1 MSVLMAPQVGLEPT
15 TLRLTGVTLRFFCGR
30 NCSFFY
36 YICATILK
44 TSGRRVCGRFVAE
57 NVAIFL
63 PQAPS
68 KRHEYMQGALDLI
81 LHIIMQFDPS
91 TICHIK
97 SKGHEESKDNC
108 AKAPRVVSR
117 EEPFPLDKE
126 NCESI
131 HDFTVFTYPV
141 SNWFRHAHNGT
152 ARTWNTLC

>member
-1 MSVLMAPQVGLEPT
+1 MHGFRVAPQVGLEPT

-57 NVAIFL
+57 NVANFL

-68 KRHEYMQGALDLI
+68 KRHEYMQGELDLI
-81 LHIIMQFDPS
+81 LHMIMQFDPS

-97 SKGHEESKDNC
+97 SKGRVCRRNGEALRCNTCRGPLYSSSSRDMSSGMYAKRISLSLYFSSRGSFC
-108 AKAPRVVSR
+108 AKAEYFYR
-117 EEPFPLDKE
+117 
-126 NCESI
+126 
-131 HDFTVFTYPV
+131 
-141 SNWFRHAHNGT
+141 
-152 ARTWNTLC
+152 